1 MSMRIGNAFHLAAAL
16 GTGVAAWGLYEAQ
29 WLQEVRRD
37 IAIPDLP
44 RSLDGLRIGHLSD
57 LHMGSP
63 SLNGRALARAVRFV
77 GEAGADLVAISGDV
91 RSRVAGDAVLRRELR
106 RLRPPLGAYAVLGNH
121 DYGEGEDPFAEGEP
135 VRDLSDCGVVLLED
149 ARAEIPHDGATI
161 VVAGMSPQT
170 FVRDRRAD
178 GHVLAAGGDLRILLC
193 HYPDVFD
200 RLRPGDFQLVLSGHL
215 HGGQI
220 CIPWPTGKIRLAHLT
235 RTYLEGVYGR
245 NGTSM
250 HVSRGV
256 GTTFVPFRLLA
267 RPEATV
273 LTLRRVTDG
282 AARTAAG
289 AAARGTRLDA

>member
-1 MSMRIGNAFHLAAAL
+1 MRIRNAFHTLGLLAGA
-16 GTGVAAWGLYEAQ
+16 GAAWGLFEAQ
-29 WLQEVRRD
+29 WVQHVRRE
-37 IAIPDLP
+37 IVVPDLP
-44 RSLDGLRIGHLSD
+44 RALDGLRIGHLSD

-63 SLNGRALARAVRFV
+63 SLNARALARAVDFL

-91 RSRVAGDAVLRRELR
+91 RSRVAGDAALRRELR
-106 RLRPPLGAYAVLGNH
+106 RLAPPLGAYAVLGNH
-121 DYGEGEDPFAEGEP
+121 DYGEGEDPFAEGTP
-135 VRDLSDCGVVLLED
+135 VRDLSDCGVVLLEN
-149 ARAEIPHDGATI
+149 ARAEIPHGGATI

-178 GHVLAAGGDLRILLC
+178 GHDLAAAGGDLRILLC

-200 RLRPGDFQLVLSGHL
+200 RVRPGDFQLVLAGHL

-235 RTYLEGVYGR
+235 REYLEGVYAR

-273 LTLRRVTDG
+273 LTLRRVG
-282 AARTAAG
+282 GGTAG
-289 AAARGTRLDA
+289 RPPSHEPSDTRLDA

>member
-1 MSMRIGNAFHLAAAL
+1 MRIRNAFQAVGAL
-16 GTGVAAWGLYEAQ
+16 GTATAAWGLFEAQ
-29 WLQEVRRD
+29 WVQHVRRD

-44 RSLDGLRIGHLSD
+44 RALDGLRIGHLSD

-63 SLNGRALARAVRFV
+63 SLNGRALAHAVDFV
-77 GEAGADLVAISGDV
+77 LDAGADLVAISGDV
-91 RSRVAGDAVLRRELR
+91 RSRVSGDAALRRELR

-121 DYGEGEDPFAEGEP
+121 DYGEGEDPFAEGTP

-149 ARAEIPHDGATI
+149 ARAEIPHGGATV

-170 FVRDRRAD
+170 FVRDRGAD
-178 GHVLAAGGDLRILLC
+178 GHALAAGGGDVRILLC

-200 RLRPGDFQLVLSGHL
+200 RVRPGDFHLVLAGHL

-220 CIPWPTGKIRLAHLT
+220 CVPWPTGKIRLAHLT
-235 RTYLEGVYGR
+235 RTYLEGIYAR

-273 LTLRRVTDG
+273 LTLRRVGAG
-282 AARTAAG
+282 AARTPSAG
-289 AAARGTRLDA
+289 SAAATRLDA